1 MKKQILFLS
10 LILLIVIS
18 VSGCLAGPNTEAF
31 LPDHQGNI
39 AGFIMGL
46 WHGCIAP
53 VTFVIS
59 LFSDS
64 IHMYEIH
71 NNGGWYDFGFVI
83 GAGIIFGGSSRASRR
98 RRRR

>member
-1 MKKQILFLS
+1 MKKQIIILS
-10 LILLIVIS
+10 LLVIAS
-18 VSGCLAGPNTEAF
+18 IFISSCLAGPNTEAF
-31 LPDHQGNI
+31 LPDNGGQI
-39 AGFIMGL
+39 DGFLMGL

-59 LFSDS
+59 LFSDN

-83 GAGIIFGGSSRASRR
+83 GAGIIFGGGGKASRR